1 MITVRALGAWEDQG
15 EGGSMADRMST
26 GLEGQ
31 GSTHFCVH
39 IALNWTPRQRGSP

>member
-1 MITVRALGAWEDQG
+1 MITVRALEAWEDQG

-31 GSTHFCVH
+31 GKHSFRVYTV
-39 IALNWTPRQRGSP
+39 R